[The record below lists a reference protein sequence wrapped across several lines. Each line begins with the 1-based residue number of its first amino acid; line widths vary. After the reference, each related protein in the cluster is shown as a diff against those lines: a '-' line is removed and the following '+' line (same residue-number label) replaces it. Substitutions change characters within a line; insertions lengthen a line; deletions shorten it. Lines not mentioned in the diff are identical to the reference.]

1 MLNPRFDTL
10 PEYMFPRYRAL
21 IADVAPA
28 SNLDPINMT
37 LGEPRHKV
45 PEFVGD
51 ILKERA
57 AEFGKYPPIAGT
69 EEWQTAVTAWL
80 TRRYKLKPGQ
90 IGPDNILPLA
100 GTREGLFLAA
110 LAVTPPEK
118 CGHRPAVV
126 MPNPF
131 YQCYLAAALAAHAD
145 PILLP
150 ATRET
155 GFLPDFASLPA
166 GDLARTS
173 VLYLCSPANPQGSV
187 ADLRFLTETIERAR
201 ANDAVLMMDECYS
214 EIYEHDPPPGALQA
228 CAAVPSDLGDPF
240 ANVLVFHSLSKRS
253 NLPGLRSGFVAGDKR
268 LITAFRRLRSLAGP
282 STPIPVLAA
291 AAAAWR
297 DETHVESSRTLY
309 IQKFE
314 AAEALL
320 KGKAGYRR
328 PKGGFYLW
336 LDVGDGEA
344 FAKRLWRE
352 QAVMVLPGGYI
363 GETDATGV
371 NPGRSYVRVAMVDP
385 PDIVGEALNRIAKL
399 L

>member
-1 MLNPRFDTL
+1 MLNDRFAGL

-21 IADVAPA
+21 IANVAPA
-28 SNLDPINMT
+28 ANLAPINMT

-45 PEFVGD
+45 PGFVGD
-51 ILKERA
+51 ILKAREA
-57 AEFGKYPPIAGT
+57 DFGKYPPIQGTGDWQDAVAG
-69 EEWQTAVTAWL
+69 WL
-80 TRRYKLKPGQ
+80 TRRYGLKPGM
-90 IGPDNILPLA
+90 IGPDNILPLV
-100 GTREGLFLAA
+100 GTREGLFLVT
-110 LAVTPPEK
+110 LATTPSEK

-145 PILLP
+145 PILMH
-150 ATRET
+150 ATEAT
-155 GFLPDFASLPA
+155 GFLPDFSSLA
-166 GDLARTS
+166 ETDMARAS

-187 ADLRFLTETIERAR
+187 ADLAFLSETIERVR
-201 ANDAVLMMDECYS
+201 AHDAVLVMDECYS
-214 EIYEHDPPPGALQA
+214 EIYERDPPPGALQA
-228 CAAVPSDLGDPF
+228 CAALPTDLGDPF

-282 STPIPVLAA
+282 TTPIPVLAA
-291 AAAAWR
+291 AAAAWN
-297 DETHVESSRTLY
+297 DEAHVEESRTLY
-309 IQKFE
+309 IEKFE
-314 AAEALL
+314 AAETAL

-344 FAKRLWRE
+344 FAKRLWHE
-352 QAVMVLPGGYI
+352 QAVMVLPGAYI
-363 GETDATGV
+363 GETDAAGF
-371 NPGRSYVRVAMVDP
+371 NPGRPFVRVAMVDP
-385 PDIVGEALNRIAKL
+385 PDVVGEALNRIAKL